1 MDSGTYRDTPTWAE
15 TGERGTVT
23 APGRGD
29 GRRGPPWSPTE
40 RPAGRPPDPPE
51 DRKPPSDRL
60 TRTEIFSD
68 TGPVTGTLPGSG
80 TVTNGTVPG
89 RTATRTRT
97 LPGPRPVDRPPGI
110 FYRPARPTGDDRPGR
125 WILAAAFWAGL
136 IAAVAPWWFN
146 TPSSTL
152 SNTAAAL
159 IAAGRIT
166 GLITGYVL
174 LVQVLLMSRVSW
186 LEQVAGARR
195 LLLWH
200 RELGGFLVVGLLS
213 HTVLITLGYART
225 DHTRFL
231 GETWHILTKY
241 EDMVSAFIATGILV
255 SLGLLGI
262 RAIRKALP
270 YELWYFLHLSS
281 YLILL
286 LAYGHQFA
294 NGQEFTGR
302 GLARAFWLGLYG
314 FVLVAVVAGRMV
326 APLVLNLRHRL
337 RVAEVVPEAP
347 DMVSIYIEGRRLNWL
362 DARAGQYF
370 RWRFLTPGCWWQA
383 HPFSLSAAPNGQW
396 LRLTVKVVGDHT
408 ARLRFL
414 RPGVRVFAEGP
425 SGVFTADRQ
434 VRTRALLIAGGSG
447 IAPIRALLEE
457 LPEGT
462 AVIYRASHE
471 DELVFR
477 EELDWLAAERGARV
491 WYVLGGRDDPWPKR
505 VLTQKGLRQLVPDV
519 HRRDVYLCG
528 PEGLVSTSVKTLR
541 RLRVPRRQIHL
552 DPFEF

>member
-60 TRTEIFSD
+60 TRTETFSD

-213 HTVLITLGYART
+213 HTVLIILGYART
-225 DHTRFL
+225 DHTPFL

-262 RAIRKALP
+262 RAIRRALP

-294 NGQEFTGR
+294 NGQEFAGR

-314 FVLVAVVAGRMV
+314 FVLVAVVAGRLI

-337 RVAEVVPEAP
+337 RVAEVVDEGS
-347 DMVSIYIEGRRLNWL
+347 DLFSIYITGRHLDGL
-362 DARAGQYF
+362 DAKAGQFF
-370 RWRFLTPGCWWQA
+370 RWRFLTGSCWWQA
-383 HPFSLSAAPNGQW
+383 HPFSLSAAPNERW
-396 LRLTVKVVGDHT
+396 LRLTIKTVGDHT
-408 ARLRFL
+408 GRLRRL
-414 RPGVRVFAEGP
+414 TPGVRVFAEGP
-425 SGVFTADRQ
+425 AGEFTADR
-434 VRTRALLIAGGSG
+434 RIRPSALLIAGGSG

-457 LPEGT
+457 LPVGT
-462 AVIYRASHE
+462 TLIYRTSNDNDVAFRR
-471 DELVFR
+471 EL
-477 EELDWLAAERGARV
+477 EWLAQAREAKL
-491 WYVLGGRDDPWPKR
+491 WYVVGRRDDPGPR
-505 VLTQKGLRQLVPDV
+505 NLFTPAGLRELVPDV
-519 HRRDVYLCG
+519 RQRDVYLCG
-528 PEGLVSTSVKTLR
+528 PAGLIEASRSLLR
-541 RLRVPRRQIHL
+541 RMRVPQRQIHL
-552 DPFEF
+552 DAFEF